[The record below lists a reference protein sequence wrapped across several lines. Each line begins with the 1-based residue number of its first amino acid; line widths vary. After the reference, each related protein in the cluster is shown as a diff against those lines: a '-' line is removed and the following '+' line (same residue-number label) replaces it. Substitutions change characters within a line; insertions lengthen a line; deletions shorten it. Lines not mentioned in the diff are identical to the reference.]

1 MAMRIGLNSGAAVIG
16 NMGSSRR
23 FDYTA
28 MGDTINLAARL
39 EGACKQYR
47 VPILVGEET
56 YRRVRSDIVAREVD
70 IIRVVGKTKPVVAYE
85 IIREKADLSPAES
98 ERLNLYAEAREAY
111 KRREWEKAADI
122 FGKIEGD
129 ALSALYR
136 ERCRTLKQSP
146 PPGDWDGVIDLK
158 SK

>member
-1 MAMRIGLNSGAAVIG
+1 
-16 NMGSSRR
+16 MGSSRR

-39 EGACKQYR
+39 EGACKLYK

-56 YRRVRSDIVAREVD
+56 HRCVQNDIAAREVD
-70 IIRVVGKTKPVVAYE
+70 IVRVVGKTKPVAVYE
-85 IIREKADLSPAES
+85 IIGEKSGLSPAES
-98 ERLNLYAEAREAY
+98 ERLKAYNEAREAY
-111 KRREWEKAADI
+111 KRQEWEKAEDL
-122 FGKIEGD
+122 FGQIEGD
-129 ALSALYR
+129 TLSALYG

-146 PPGDWDGVIDLK
+146 PAGDWDGVFDLK